1 VRLRQQRLLDRRRID
16 NRRCIA
22 GAGRDERRRH
32 ELTEQSGGLRS
43 IHGQVAARKL
53 DDDVAARSTIENVL
67 ARTAN
72 QHVVALT
79 AEQSVIARSAED
91 EARGRGRQPT
101 VAVDMSDVSFIDSSG
116 LRVLI
121 AGYKAANGA
130 GGALTVQAPSDP
142 VTRLLEITGQ
152 LERFV
157 PAK

>member
-1 VRLRQQRLLDRRRID
+1 MDAPSDVVDGDMVQDMPVENSASPLSVTSSAAGDHTVISVAGEVDAASADVLRAAITDVID
-16 NRRCIA
+16 
-22 GAGRDERRRH
+22 GG
-32 ELTEQSGGLRS
+32 QS
-43 IHGQVAARKL
+43 
-53 DDDVAARSTIENVL
+53 
-67 ARTAN
+67 
-72 QHVVALT
+72 
-79 AEQSVIARSAED
+79 
-91 EARGRGRQPT
+91 T

-121 AGYKAANGA
+121 AGYKAAAGA